1 MYIVGS
7 IRQLKHA
14 VLNACGLGTRPV
26 LVAIL
31 SATRVHSPS
40 AGKTFEVGTYNPASS
55 DLDISGVEYDVPHLA
70 EKHIGASELE
80 IASVG
85 VLIGLN
91 QAQGAGAE
99 VRCPLDD
106 RHVGGIPDDLCVV
119 IVYNGA

>member
-1 MYIVGS
+1 
-7 IRQLKHA
+7 
-14 VLNACGLGTRPV
+14 V

-40 AGKTFEVGTYNPASS
+40 PGKTFEQGTYNPASS

-70 EKHIGASELE
+70 EKHISASELE

-99 VRCPLDD
+99 VWCPLDD